1 MAALPKPVLAY
12 CRAETRSATLWS
24 LARANDHNVADI
36 LSATKQAGYE
46 MSGVVRRIANGGK
59 TPVDQADVSYD
70 VVIVG
75 AGTSGIAVAASLKAR
90 KPGLEVAIIDPD
102 GRWWAAAFL
111 TPKTPFARW
120 GR

>member
-1 MAALPKPVLAY
+1 
-12 CRAETRSATLWS
+12 
-24 LARANDHNVADI
+24 VADI
-36 LSATKQAGYE
+36 LSATKQAGYD

-90 KPGLEVAIIDPD
+90 
-102 GRWWAAAFL
+102 
-111 TPKTPFARW
+111 T
-120 GR
+120 